1 MNITI
6 TVPKGST
13 NHGNPNLIC
22 TPPNWYDYMIFYFAN
37 YFAHAATV
45 VTTPGQGTPETFEAF
60 TNALLIPTS
69 GIVRAL
75 VTIWRHAG
83 TVKNDQLRRAAKAG
97 ALCIVAKDTQDNS
110 GDVEAQPPSID
121 VGPRSKLATEH
132 TATADQEIQLEIETP
147 LDNTSRLKA
156 GLVSDITG
164 CASLELGRD
173 KPVSLAGCHNISLRS
188 TSFVHSIHE
197 GYQYLLTAAEVAQ
210 EVYLSGGS
218 VQVDFS
224 AFAEVQKSTE
234 NIGFQRAIILPQYGL
249 MLC

>member
-1 MNITI
+1 MATQLDSYTSKLVRLYDLLLCELLRPCRNC
-6 TVPKGST
+6 SY
-13 NHGNPNLIC
+13 NPW
-22 TPPNWYDYMIFYFAN
+22 P
-37 YFAHAATV
+37 
-45 VTTPGQGTPETFEAF
+45 GTPETFEAF